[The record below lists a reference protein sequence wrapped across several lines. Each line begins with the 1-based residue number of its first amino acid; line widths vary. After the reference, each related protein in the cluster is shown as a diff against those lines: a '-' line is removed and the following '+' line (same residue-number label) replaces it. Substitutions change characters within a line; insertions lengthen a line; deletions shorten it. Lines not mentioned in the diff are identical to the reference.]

1 MGQRA
6 GQPLSGILRKSVGLP
21 PATARGASIRKNKL
35 AADGSNPGMEDI
47 LPQTSASLADCPIAG
62 LFGRDPDHGHD
73 MRPALRTWLCMWD
86 AETIDSLGAAG
97 DLAVLLVLL
106 DGGPLHL
113 WLGDAMRREQV
124 VLPGG
129 VAAIGMGMPFRVRLE
144 GPSRVLGFVFDEAL
158 IRGAAVPLVGRGRSQ
173 ASVRPDTVPPP
184 NAIGDL
190 ARVIEQELLVGD
202 PDRAACRAALTLALL
217 EFVAADPALVMRAE
231 VVSTY
236 TEARVERVIA
246 LIDDNISLDLPLG
259 WLAREAGISPYHLSR
274 SFRQTM
280 GVNLNGYIRQRRM
293 QAACRLLAETRKP
306 LAEIAYDCGFS
317 SQSRMTSVFR
327 QALNTTPLAYRQAC
341 WNVGAESGTG

>member
-129 VAAIGMGMPFRVRLE
+129 VAASASARFCPHIPAGLPVGERCCVQRLAE
-144 GPSRVLGFVFDEAL
+144 HAGH
-158 IRGAAVPLVGRGRSQ
+158 
-173 ASVRPDTVPPP
+173 
-184 NAIGDL
+184 
-190 ARVIEQELLVGD
+190 
-202 PDRAACRAALTLALL
+202 
-217 EFVAADPALVMRAE
+217 PAL
-231 VVSTY
+231 
-236 TEARVERVIA
+236 
-246 LIDDNISLDLPLG
+246 
-259 WLAREAGISPYHLSR
+259 
-274 SFRQTM
+274 
-280 GVNLNGYIRQRRM
+280 
-293 QAACRLLAETRKP
+293 
-306 LAEIAYDCGFS
+306 
-317 SQSRMTSVFR
+317 
-327 QALNTTPLAYRQAC
+327 
-341 WNVGAESGTG
+341 